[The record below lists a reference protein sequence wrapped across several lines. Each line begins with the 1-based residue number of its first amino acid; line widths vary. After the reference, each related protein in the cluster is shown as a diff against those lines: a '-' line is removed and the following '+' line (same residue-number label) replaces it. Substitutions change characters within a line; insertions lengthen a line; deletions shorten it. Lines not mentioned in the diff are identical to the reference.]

1 MKALLV
7 LNAGSSSLKFGVFP
21 ADGAAA
27 PLLSGQ
33 IDAIGNAPKLHARRS
48 DQRFDEDLPQVAG
61 SACAH
66 EGALAWLLDWLD
78 AHLSALQLVAAGH
91 RVVHGGS
98 RFSQPVRVD
107 DAVMSELEA
116 LIPLAPLH
124 QPHNLRGMRALAAQL
139 PHLPQVACFD
149 TAFHHTQDA
158 RAAAFAL
165 PRELSDEG
173 VRRYGF
179 HGLSYDYVAT
189 QLPAVL
195 GERAEGRVIVAHL
208 GAGTSLCGMSKRRS
222 VATTMGF
229 TALDGLM
236 MATRA
241 GSLDPGVLLYLMDH
255 KSMDVAQ
262 LNTLLYHQSGLLG
275 VSGISADM
283 RVLLASAAPAAAE
296 AVELFCYRAAREIG
310 SMMSALGGLDAI
322 VFTAGIGEHSAPVR
336 ARICELMGWAGV
348 ALDVSCNEAHA
359 TRIEAADSAIAVAV
373 VPTDEEG
380 MIARYTRELLA

>member
-21 ADGAAA
+21 ADGGAA
-27 PLLSGQ
+27 LLSGQ
-33 IDAIGNAPKLHARRS
+33 IDAIGNAPKLHARRG
-48 DQRFDEDLPQVAG
+48 DQRFDEDLPPVAG

-98 RFSQPVRVD
+98 RFSAPVRID
-107 DAVMSELEA
+107 DAVLSELEA
-116 LIPLAPLH
+116 LVPLAPLH

-139 PHLPQVACFD
+139 PELPQVACFD

-165 PRELSDEG
+165 PHALSDEG
-173 VRRYGF
+173 LRRYGF

-195 GERAEGRVIVAHL
+195 GERADGRVIVAHL
-208 GAGTSLCGMSKRRS
+208 GAGASLCGMLERRS

-236 MATRA
+236 MATRS

-255 KSMDVAQ
+255 KGMDVAQ
-262 LNTLLYHQSGLLG
+262 LNKLLYHQSGLLG

-283 RVLLASAAPAAAE
+283 RVLLASDAPAAAE
-296 AVELFCYRAAREIG
+296 AVELYCYRVAREIG

-322 VFTAGIGEHSAPVR
+322 VFTAGVGEHSAPVR

-359 TRIEAADSAIAVAV
+359 TRIEAADSTVAVAV